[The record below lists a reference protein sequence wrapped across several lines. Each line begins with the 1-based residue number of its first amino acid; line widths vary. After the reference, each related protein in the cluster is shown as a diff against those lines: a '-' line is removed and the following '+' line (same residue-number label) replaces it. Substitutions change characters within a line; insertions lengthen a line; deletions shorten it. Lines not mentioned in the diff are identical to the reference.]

1 MNTRMN
7 VVVTVALVAMF
18 LTSCAGLYI
27 TYTGFTVDGLAYSI
41 LDETEMVKVS
51 RIDEMVDPDGAVSVP
66 GTVLYGEI
74 NYTVVGIESVAFY
87 DCVLLTRL
95 FLPENLTEIG
105 NGAFAGCDNLTVI
118 YCSAIVPPL
127 IGENTFD
134 EETYQSA
141 ILYVPY
147 PSIYAESEGWKN
159 FEHIEVIQ

>member
-1 MNTRMN
+1 MKKIMMNTRMN

-105 NGAFAGCDNLTVI
+105 NMEGDDPKAGVI
-118 YCSAIVPPL
+118 PFMFSVRSTPPDPSF
-127 IGENTFD
+127 E
-134 EETYQSA
+134 YP
-141 ILYVPY
+141 ILRCL
-147 PSIYAESEGWKN
+147 
-159 FEHIEVIQ
+159 